1 MNQLVLYAIYT
12 VVALFVAF
20 MVIDYVAHRIR
31 LRRLRKEAYSKH
43 EPTQEYRETLRG
55 T

>member
-1 MNQLVLYAIYT
+1 MNQQLILYSIYT

-31 LRRLRKEAYSKH
+31 LRRLRREAYPEEARKGH
-43 EPTQEYRETLRG
+43 TTQ
-55 T
+55 